1 MRELIMLIAHRTAT
15 ELMNP
20 RLKSLGPYDRVKFFI
35 STAITASIVS
45 IVLIV
50 NTFFIQEKIHLSG
63 GVIVVFPLLFLVNYF
78 LVGLIFKRSMLARS
92 IRLYK
97 GSKLARVGGAI
108 GLFYLLLNLAVF
120 ILTLVLSRKFT

>member
-20 RLKSLGPYDRVKFFI
+20 WLRRLGPYGSVKFFI

-45 IVLIV
+45 IVLIA
-50 NTFFIQEKIHLSG
+50 NTFFMQQKIHLSG
-63 GVIVVFPLLFLVNYF
+63 GVSVAFPLLYLVSYL
-78 LVGLIFKRSMLARS
+78 LVGLIFKRSMLTRS